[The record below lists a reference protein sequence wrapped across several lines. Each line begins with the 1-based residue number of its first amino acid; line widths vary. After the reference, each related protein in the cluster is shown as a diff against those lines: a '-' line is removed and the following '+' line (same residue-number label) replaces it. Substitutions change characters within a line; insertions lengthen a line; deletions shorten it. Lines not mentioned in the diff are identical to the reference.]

1 MTNKS
6 RPHQS
11 IGLHASL
18 CAAILLA
25 GTADA
30 HAYVDPG
37 TGAMI
42 LQIIGAAVA
51 GALFYFR
58 QLRHWI
64 KAVFN
69 RLLGRGA
76 AEDKKP

>member
-1 MTNKS
+1 MTKILRS
-6 RPHQS
+6 VGGCA
-11 IGLHASL
+11 GLCLAL
-18 CAAILLA
+18 LLA
-25 GTADA
+25 STGDA

-51 GALFYFR
+51 GAFFYFR

-64 KAVFN
+64 VATFN
-69 RLLGRGA
+69 RLLGRHPSKD
-76 AEDKKP
+76 DKS